1 MEDVLRQ
8 PVELI
13 DEDLDT
19 VAGGNHHSGDISS
32 SPHQYN
38 DSVNAVSAGNNN
50 NNGSGNVAG
59 IVYNNYYS

>member
-1 MEDVLRQ
+1 MKDVLRE

-19 VAGGNHHSGDISS
+19 VAGGYGWVHISS
-32 SPHQYN
+32 SPFQFN
-38 DSVNAVSAGNNN
+38 ASVNAVSAGNNN

-59 IVYNNYYS
+59 VIED